1 MAKKTKAKTTTS
13 SKKTKKQNELIGTYK
28 SAINSKPMTTVRE
41 TIPFVRVFEDEPD
54 EYSLIKGIIMP
65 ADGVYTKS
73 YLIGDANYLDIGD
86 ESQFN
91 VLESFKKYL
100 NSLSP
105 RIGYEITVNNRTID
119 EQKFSKNVLE
129 PYRQDNYD
137 TVRRDINS
145 LIVDNMQRGKNNI
158 RSEKYLTLTVN
169 ASSIDEACKIF
180 AEEENNANRVF
191 KTMNN
196 TGISV
201 LTLENRLEILHDIY
215 RDKVGEFK
223 TMYNLETIKNQ
234 GGSVKDVICPSSF
247 DFSNGSY
254 FTMGSRYART
264 FYLKAIPEQISSAIL
279 SELSNISANSVISVH
294 YEMIDRG
301 KAVNFAKNINTSIHG
316 DIQKQ
321 LKKLPVPDQQLLS
334 PTLNQNA
341 EDAKELV
348 TQLNKG
354 VENLFHITLVA
365 TIFAD
370 TLEDLENATAQIK
383 TRAQYLSLTLDTLT
397 FMQEQGF
404 DTSLPLGVKY
414 VHTHKVLPTY
424 STSAIQP
431 FSSQELQIKGGNYYG
446 INRLSKNII
455 VYNRNVTQN
464 QNGAILGSSGSGKSF
479 ATKFEIMQTAL
490 NTTNSQVFIVDP
502 DGEYS
507 GLCKMLGGEEIVIS
521 TASEK
526 HINPFDLDITINP
539 DDPTF
544 DPKSAKIQSII
555 AMIEAMAGDGHKLST
570 QVSSLVD
577 TVLSDLYAPYLKYLK
592 ETGKTIDVT
601 KVPTLVDLYE
611 ALKSRPEPEANALAG
626 ALRMFAIGSQNIFAH
641 RTNIDISKKLI
652 TYNTKPLSE
661 GSTLKNV
668 AIQMALSDIWNKMT
682 YNRTKGIRTWFY
694 IDEAYLLLRNESQAD
709 YLEMIYKR
717 ARKWMG
723 SPTIITQNVSDLLDS
738 KQGNNMLKNS
748 DFAILLKQSAEDSMA
763 LKVLYNLS
771 DEQLEYIN
779 PTTNAGEGL
788 IWTARAVIPFMN
800 PVEENRLIFKICST
814 SPEDKESIDKL
825 KESIY

>member
-1 MAKKTKAKTTTS
+1 MKINNRRYTGSKYKLMPWIKELILENCPEHQSLFDVFGGTGVVTAELLDITEESIINDFLYSNEIFYKAFFSQEKYD
-13 SKKTKKQNELIGTYK
+13 SKKLQAYVDK
-28 SAINSKPMTTVRE
+28 
-41 TIPFVRVFEDEPD
+41 
-54 EYSLIKGIIMP
+54 
-65 ADGVYTKS
+65 
-73 YLIGDANYLDIGD
+73 
-86 ESQFN
+86 
-91 VLESFKKYL
+91 
-100 NSLSP
+100 
-105 RIGYEITVNNRTID
+105 
-119 EQKFSKNVLE
+119 E

-169 ASSIDEACKIF
+169 ASSIDEASKIF

-223 TMYNLETIKNQ
+223 TMYNLEAIKSQ
-234 GGSVKDVICPSSF
+234 GGSVKDIICPSSF

-354 VENLFHITLVA
+354 VENLFHVTLVA
-365 TIFAD
+365 TVFAD

-383 TRAQYLSLTLDTLT
+383 TRAQYLSLTLDTLS

-404 DTSLPLGVKY
+404 NTSLPLGVKY
-414 VHTHKVLPTY
+414 IHTHKVLPTY

-479 ATKFEIMQTAL
+479 ATKFEIMQTVL

-507 GLCKMLGGEEIVIS
+507 GLCKMFGGEEIVIS

-544 DPKSAKIQSII
+544 DPKTAKIQSII

-570 QVSSLVD
+570 QVASLVD

-626 ALRMFAIGSQNIFAH
+626 ALRMFAVGSQNIFAH

-682 YNRTKGIRTWFY
+682 YNRTKKVRTWFY

-748 DFAILLKQSAEDSMA
+748 DFAILLKQSAEDSMV
-763 LKVLYNLS
+763 LKVIYNLS